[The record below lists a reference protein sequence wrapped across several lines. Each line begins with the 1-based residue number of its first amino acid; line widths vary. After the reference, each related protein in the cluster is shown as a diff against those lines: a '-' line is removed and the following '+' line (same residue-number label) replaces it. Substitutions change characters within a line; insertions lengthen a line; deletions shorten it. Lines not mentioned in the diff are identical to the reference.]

1 MRLGY
6 WACAPAVDASHPKR
20 NRNTAG
26 AIEVVPLRI
35 LAPCRNQYAMLR
47 ADFAEPCL
55 REKRGARVDFAAG
68 GNGMNRGFG
77 TAVAVL
83 FALHAAL
90 AHAQEAWPARPVK
103 FIVPSSPGGG
113 TDLYA
118 RELGQALSES
128 LKQQFIVDNRP
139 GASGNIGAEA
149 AAKSAPDGYT
159 FLVSANPAIAVNPSL
174 YKNLAYNA
182 ERDLAPVARGV
193 VAPLVICV
201 HPSVPAR
208 TLAELIALGKKDPGN
223 LSFGSAG
230 TGSPTFLGIRMLEEV
245 SGAKFLHVPFK
256 GMGPVIPALLGG
268 QVDFAFPDA
277 AIAIPHIKAGK
288 LRALAIIERTH
299 QLPDVPTL
307 AEAGFPGL
315 EIYSSFSV
323 VAPAGT
329 PAAIVQ
335 RMSAEIARAM
345 KSPGLA
351 QRLEHHT
358 LIPVFDTPDQFAA
371 HLRKEKAAWAAVI
384 RRNAIVPD

>member
-1 MRLGY
+1 
-6 WACAPAVDASHPKR
+6 
-20 NRNTAG
+20 
-26 AIEVVPLRI
+26 
-35 LAPCRNQYAMLR
+35 MLR
-47 ADFAEPCL
+47 AGFGGPPL
-55 REKRGARVDFAAG
+55 RESWGARVDFAAG
-68 GNGMNRGFG
+68 GNLVNRGFG
-77 TAVAVL
+77 AAVAIL
-83 FALHAAL
+83 FALHAAPV
-90 AHAQEAWPARPVK
+90 HAQQAWPARSVK

-118 RELGQALSES
+118 RQLAQALSES

-159 FLVSANPAIAVNPSL
+159 FLVSANPAVAVNPSL
-174 YKNLAYNA
+174 YKNLSYDA
-182 ERDLAPVARGV
+182 ERDFVPVARGV

-208 TLAELIALGKKDPGN
+208 TLAELVALGKREPGK

-230 TGSPTFLGIRMLEEV
+230 TGSPTYLGIRMLEEA

-256 GMGPVIPALLGG
+256 GIGNMMPSLLGG
-268 QVDFAFPDA
+268 QLDFAFPDA
-277 AIAIPHIKAGK
+277 AVALAHIRAGK
-288 LRALAIIERTH
+288 LIPLAIIEH
-299 QLPDVPTL
+299 APQLPKVPTF

-329 PAAIVQ
+329 PPEIVK

-345 KSPGLA
+345 KSPALA
-351 QRLEHHT
+351 QKLEHET
-358 LIPVFDTPDQFAA
+358 LIPVFDTPELFAA
-371 HLRKEKAAWAAVI
+371 HLKRERAAWDAVI